1 MLNHQRYEMTYENP
15 HRSQQNAKY
24 NGSASFQLFSNVLL
38 INNGLLTRLA
48 NFQSY
53 VPPVDPVSP
62 CY

>member
-1 MLNHQRYEMTYENP
+1 MTYENP